1 MSTVSLVAGICI
13 LTPVRNIRYHK
24 RHTSTRRGGHVSA
37 GNDPNS
43 ATDGPPQPDVKQ
55 RMAAALAY
63 KREKAEAAAQERMSD
78 VSADISQISQKTGSS
93 AKKQAADERMAAA
106 LKYAAQETK
115 RKRKENQG
123 KRQEMITYEEES
135 KRRNQE
141 VEFISKDK
149 DYKPAVTTWGMFPR
163 PKNISKAYGGGRTIK
178 PGAEL
183 ETKEQR
189 DERTARLRAS
199 LKSYKNNLGIDLDP
213 EVQAK
218 ADAAW
223 EKGQRFMDLGSLKK
237 AIACFDEVA
246 EILPVRSALA
256 GKAMLQRAIC
266 LDSQGNSKAAEIEY
280 KKLLQ
285 HPKAEVR
292 KAADRMLY
300 GFEAMKNLKANT
312 IDFQTQKNAY
322 NEYLESFV
330 DTWNS
335 GYTGLSTFKDRPP
348 ERLTAVQIGLIIAM
362 LATPLGILLALV
374 WSK

>member
-1 MSTVSLVAGICI
+1 
-13 LTPVRNIRYHK
+13 
-24 RHTSTRRGGHVSA
+24 
-37 GNDPNS
+37 
-43 ATDGPPQPDVKQ
+43 
-55 RMAAALAY
+55 MAAALAY
-63 KREKAEAAAQERMSD
+63 KREKAEAAAQKPMAD
-78 VSADISQISQKTGSS
+78 VPVDISQISQKSGSS

-106 LKYAAQETK
+106 LKYAAENTK
-115 RKRKENQG
+115 RKREENKG
-123 KRQEMITYEEES
+123 KRQEMIAYEEEA
-135 KRRNQE
+135 KRKNQE

-149 DYKPAVTTWGMFPR
+149 DYKPTVTTWGMFPR
-163 PKNISKAYGGGRTIK
+163 PKNISKAYGGGRTIE

-189 DERTARLRAS
+189 DERTARLRES
-199 LKSYKNNLGIDLDP
+199 LKSYKNTLGIDLDP

-223 EKGQRFMDLGSLKK
+223 EQGQKFMDLGSLKK
-237 AIACFDEVA
+237 AIACFDQVV
-246 EILPVRSALA
+246 EIMPVRSTLA
-256 GKAMLQRAIC
+256 GEAMLQRAIC
-266 LDSQGNSKAAEIEY
+266 LDSQGNSEAAKVEY

-300 GFEAMKNLKANT
+300 GFEAMKTLKSDT

-335 GYTGLSTFKDRPP
+335 GYTGLSTFKDTPP
-348 ERLTAVQIGLIIAM
+348 AQLTATQIGLVIAM
-362 LATPLGILLALV
+362 LATPLGILMALV